1 MMMMILMMTCDD
13 NDNDDDG
20 VILHFSLLHSY
31 MMGKNVKKTILVPKT
46 NDNYFSEFPFIYFNF
61 FYFLRFNISQYSSI
75 DHSFIVLIM
84 VNLRSL
90 RTYIA

>member
-46 NDNYFSEFPFIYFNF
+46 NDNKFLFIYFNF
-61 FYFLRFNISQYSSI
+61 FIFYDL
-75 DHSFIVLIM
+75 
-84 VNLRSL
+84 
-90 RTYIA
+90 TYLNRAQ